1 MKRAEYEHTGFGKW
15 KWVDHR
21 LCDRCGREILFP
33 WEGHSANG
41 VASTEARLFG
51 VYEDLD
57 SGCYTAVYHGQDAT
71 RSEPLLHFVGNLRPT
86 GVNALAASKRN
97 QLQGIV

>member
-1 MKRAEYEHTGFGKW
+1 MKRAEFDHVGFGRN

-21 LCDRCGREILFP
+21 YCDRCGREILFP

-41 VASTEARLFG
+41 EGPLFG

-57 SGCYTAVYHGQDAT
+57 SGCYTAVYHGQDAN
-71 RSEPLLHFVGNLRPT
+71 RSEPLMHFVGNLKPT